1 MPTAS
6 SEADDYLVPL
16 SPQTFDQVDF
26 SATSAGADLCISS
39 VEVVRFSTA
48 D

>member
-16 SPQTFDQVDF
+16 SPQTFYQVDF
-26 SATSAGADLCISS
+26 SATTAGADLCISF